1 MVNRTQYHSILDRG
15 GPFHRRTALAMLP
28 FILIQT
34 LLEIMRETIKYHE
47 TVTKLGLQ
55 QKISKWLNQ
64 SNLGRLAQ
72 W

>member
-1 MVNRTQYHSILDRG
+1 
-15 GPFHRRTALAMLP
+15 MLP